1 MPGSSLG
8 AGNIYSNIDDRW
20 TPENPRQDVFW
31 PRMGDK
37 AVANNEQAS
46 TWWLRDMSFLRLK
59 NLELGYTLPQRW
71 TTKIASA
78 AAVCLQEEPIC

>member
-20 TPENPRQDVFW
+20 TPENPNQNVFW

-37 AVANNEQAS
+37 AVANNERPS
-46 TWWLRDMSFLRLK
+46 TWWLRDMSFLAIEEFRVRLYSSSCLDELK
-59 NLELGYTLPQRW
+59 LGLET
-71 TTKIASA
+71 
-78 AAVCLQEEPIC
+78 AVCS